1 MKNLKKALSVF
12 LAAHMLFLCLALSA
26 FAADRK
32 ITVTLRVEGIKTCL
46 YYGKVTLDENSTA
59 LDALMQ
65 ADKDSTALTVTV
77 ADGQFGA
84 YVSAINGESEKT
96 FKGWDGWLYRV
107 NDTEPQFSAAEQSV
121 SSGDSVVFYYGDP
134 YGVGMQYPVIN
145 TDKLKDGIIS
155 FVSTDTAYDEN
166 WNPVTRENPVKA
178 YTLIWGYGN
187 GKTVTVTPDE
197 NGVCTIEK
205 EYLTNEA
212 HSVQIERYAENG
224 CPTVLRLAPDYT
236 VGEKTATNI
245 FYELIAKLRDFF
257 SKLADF
263 FKNLFKR

>member
-59 LDALMQ
+59 LDALVQ

-77 ADGQFGA
+77 ADSQFGA

-107 NDTEPQFSAAEQSV
+107 NDTEPQLSAAEQSV

-263 FKNLFKR
+263 FKNFFKN

>member
-59 LDALMQ
+59 LDALVQ

-77 ADGQFGA
+77 ADSQFGA

-107 NDTEPQFSAAEQSV
+107 NDTEPQLSAAEQSV

>member
-1 MKNLKKALSVF
+1 MKNLKKTLSVI
-12 LAAHMLFLCLALSA
+12 LAAHMLLLCLALSA

-77 ADGQFGA
+77 ADSQFGA

-145 TDKLKDGIIS
+145 TANLNDGKIS
-155 FVSTDTAYDEN
+155 FTSMDTAYDEN

-205 EYLTNEA
+205 EYFTNEA

-224 CPTVLRLAPDYT
+224 CPTVLRLAPDCT